1 MANRRGYFAGVGAV
15 FGMMTTLC
23 TASVPGTVYFS
34 MRGLPPPSVRMHR
47 AASCTSSS
55 GSGPFIAANT
65 PPTRTSGRQ
74 SSQSIVM
81 RATARDVTTSKLSR
95 SALSSSA
102 RPARHVTFPRPTVSH
117 TSCWNVTRFWRLSM
131 SVMSASGARIAATSP
146 GNPAPE
152 PTSAADL
159 PERRTYRSSA
169 ALSRKC
175 SRAVASS
182 PSMAVRFITFE
193 RSLSSV

>member
-1 MANRRGYFAGVGAV
+1 MQ
-15 FGMMTTLC
+15 
-23 TASVPGTVYFS
+23 
-34 MRGLPPPSVRMHR
+34 R

-65 PPTRTSGRQ
+65 PPMRTSGRQ

-95 SALSSSA
+95 SAL
-102 RPARHVTFPRPTVSH
+102 FLG
-117 TSCWNVTRFWRLSM
+117 TSGKACDVPETD
-131 SVMSASGARIAATSP
+131 RIAHLLLERHALLETVDERDVRVRREDRRDKS

-152 PTSAADL
+152 PMSAAVL

-175 SRAVASS
+175 RRAVAS
-182 PSMAVRFITFE
+182 PRW
-193 RSLSSV
+193 R